1 MAWTDD
7 DHQTHKQL
15 VVGGKTSSC
24 VGKDEVED
32 PKIHGSTYIE
42 NALNVG
48 EPDRFEKMEG
58 TVMINKSDELNGH
71 FALQVKDDQ
80 RLRNNLWVEEEVK
93 CKQLVVKNI
102 NAKDIVTE
110 TVSKESCNFLIDH
123 QGQPGK
129 KLRYTS
135 LEGPEAGVYFRGR
148 LKDSHTITLPEEW
161 EWLVDEES
169 ITVQLQPIGDRHFHI
184 NVVEF
189 DNKKIHIMEAD
200 DKPIDC
206 FYHVYG
212 ERKDIPRKPV
222 VEDS

>member
-1 MAWTDD
+1 MGWAFDD
-7 DHQTHKQL
+7 TQTHKQSI
-15 VVGGKTSSC
+15 VGGKTSTC
-24 VGKDEVED
+24 IGKPDSEKVL
-32 PKIHGSTYIE
+32 GSQYVE

-48 EPDRFEKMEG
+48 EPDKFDYMEG
-58 TVMINKSDELNGH
+58 TVMINKSTEQSGS
-71 FALQVKDDQ
+71 FALEVKDDEHI
-80 RLRNNLWVEEEVK
+80 RDNLWVEEEVK

-123 QGQPGK
+123 QRQPGK

-148 LKDSHTITLPEEW
+148 LKDSHIIVLPEEW

-169 ITVQLQPIGDRHFHI
+169 ITVQLQPIGDRHFHL

-189 DNKKIHIMEAD
+189 NNKEIHIMEAD